1 MNDLQTIRILYMEDD
16 PGLARL
22 MQKRL
27 HKAGYAVDTACNGAE
42 GIAMTTTA
50 EYDILL
56 VDYNMP
62 VCGGIDVL
70 HALTRR
76 GGFPPTIMVTGS
88 GSEKVAVEALK
99 LGATDYVVK
108 DLEMGYLELLPMI
121 IEQVLYK
128 QRLIRE
134 REEMFAALQRS
145 EERYRRLVEL
155 SPDGIALLVDGK
167 FAFLNPAGMEL
178 LGIYEQKE
186 LLGRAMVDLIHPDYR
201 TIFAAQAHCVVESG
215 TPSPWVEER
224 FIRCDGSEIDVE
236 VAGGPFTYL
245 GEPALQVIFRD
256 ISERKQAK
264 QRLEQL
270 AHFDPLTGLPNRA
283 LFFDR
288 LQLAV
293 AEAQRYGQQMA
304 LLFLDLDRFKA
315 INDTLGHDAG
325 DMVLAETARRLKECV
340 RECDT
345 VARMGGDEFT
355 IILGRITDE
364 TDATAVAERIIDSL
378 AAPYNPGRETCHL
391 GVSIGISVYPTAGT
405 DVDALLKQADIS
417 MYRVKELGRN
427 GYLLHAEMEQAAA

>member
-1 MNDLQTIRILYMEDD
+1 MSDMQAIRILYMEDD

-22 MQKRL
+22 MQKSL
-27 HKAGYAVDTACNGAE
+27 HKEGYAVETACNGAE
-42 GIAMTTTA
+42 GISMAITG

-62 VCGGIDVL
+62 VCGGIEVL
-70 HALTRR
+70 STLARR
-76 GGFPPTIMVTGS
+76 GPLLPTIMVTGS

-108 DLEMGYLELLPMI
+108 DVEMGYLELLPMI

-134 REEMFAALQRS
+134 REEMLEAIRRS
-145 EERYRRLVEL
+145 EDRYRRLVEL
-155 SPDGIALLVDGK
+155 SPDGIVLLVNGN

-178 LGIYEQKE
+178 LGFYEQE
-186 LLGRAMVDLIHPDYR
+186 DLLGRSMADLVHPDYR
-201 TIFAAQAHCVVESG
+201 IIFAEQAHYVVESG
-215 TPSPWVEER
+215 SPSPWIEER
-224 FIRCDGSEIDVE
+224 FICRDGSEIDVE

-245 GEPALQVIFRD
+245 GEPAIQIIFRD
-256 ISERKQAK
+256 ITERKHAK
-264 QRLEQL
+264 ERLEQL
-270 AHFDPLTGLPNRA
+270 AHFDTLTGLPNRA

-288 LQLAV
+288 LHQALV
-293 AEAQRYGQQMA
+293 EAQRYGHQMA

-340 RECDT
+340 RGCDT

-355 IILGRITDE
+355 IILGKIAEER
-364 TDATAVAERIIDSL
+364 DAAMIAERIIASL
-378 AAPYNPGRETCHL
+378 AAPYCLGRESRCI
-391 GVSIGISVYPTAGT
+391 GVSIGVSVYPADGA
-405 DVDALLKQADIS
+405 DIDALIKKADIA
-417 MYRVKELGRN
+417 MYRVKEHGRN
-427 GYLLHAEMEQAAA
+427 GYLIHAEIEQAAA